1 MNRAYLA
8 FDLGA
13 ESGRAILGQLRSG
26 VLDIHEAH
34 RFPNQPVLT
43 ADSVHWDV
51 LNLWHEMQRGFA
63 EVPRT
68 IKLDSVAVDAWGV
81 DYALIGEGGELL
93 ANPFHYRD
101 HRNDGMVEAV
111 CRRVPRK
118 QIYSITGIQFM
129 QINTLYQVYA
139 ACQLTPKLIA
149 SAASLVTIPDLFN
162 YWLSGALGVEYT
174 NATTTQFVDANTR
187 RWATG
192 LLNELDIPDRLM
204 PQIFQPGSVIGRL
217 KSQVSFKFAGT
228 PVVAPACH
236 DTGSAVAA
244 IETAGR
250 AAFLSSGT
258 WSLLGAE
265 IPAPIVTDRACQL
278 NFTNEGGVCGT
289 IRLLKN
295 IGGLW
300 LLQSCRRAWSKAG
313 QEYSYEELLTAA
325 AGLPNSFA
333 SLVDPDDPSF
343 LSPENMPDAI
353 AAYCART
360 GQPAPQSPSEY
371 TQCILESLAFK
382 YRAVLES
389 LEELTGS
396 RFSEIRIIGGGSK
409 NRLLNQFTANAC
421 GRTVVAGPVEATA
434 LGNIAMQMLATGA
447 VASLQEAR
455 AVIERSFPSE
465 RYEPKDSDRWDR
477 AYARFVQMT
486 TAF

>member
-1 MNRAYLA
+1 M
-8 FDLGA
+8 D
-13 ESGRAILGQLRSG
+13 
-26 VLDIHEAH
+26 
-34 RFPNQPVLT
+34 T
-43 ADSVHWDV
+43 
-51 LNLWHEMQRGFA
+51 
-63 EVPRT
+63 
-68 IKLDSVAVDAWGV
+68 WGV
-81 DYALIGEGGELL
+81 DCALLGEDGELV

-111 CRRVPRK
+111 CARIPREK
-118 QIYSITGIQFM
+118 IYSVTGIQFM
-129 QINTLYQVYA
+129 QINTLYQMYA
-139 ACQLTPKLIA
+139 ACQRTPQLIA
-149 SAASLVTIPDLFN
+149 ASASLVMIPDLFN

-174 NATTTQFVDANTR
+174 NATTTQFVDASTR
-187 RWATG
+187 EWATG
-192 LLNELDIPDRLM
+192 LLDELGIPSRLM
-204 PQIFQPGSVIGRL
+204 PQLFQPGREIGQI
-217 KSQVSFKFAGT
+217 KKKVSTAFAGV

-313 QEYSYEELLTAA
+313 HEYSYEELLAAA

-343 LSPENMPDAI
+343 LSPESMPVAI

-360 GQPAPQSPSEY
+360 GQPAPQSPPEY

-396 RFSEIRIIGGGSK
+396 RYSEIRIIGGGSK
-409 NRLLNQFTANAC
+409 NRLLNQFTANAS

-447 VASLQEAR
+447 VASLKEAR

-465 RYEPKDSDRWDR
+465 RYEPKDHDRWDR
-477 AYARFVQMT
+477 AYARFQQIT